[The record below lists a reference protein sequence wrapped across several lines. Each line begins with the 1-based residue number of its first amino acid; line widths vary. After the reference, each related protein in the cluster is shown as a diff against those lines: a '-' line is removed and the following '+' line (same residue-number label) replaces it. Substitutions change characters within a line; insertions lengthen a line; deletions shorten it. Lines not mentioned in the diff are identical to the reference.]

1 MQIIDNLLILTLI
14 VSSFIAGMKLERFY
28 NREAQRNIKEA
39 LEKQFLR
46 LRAKADADDPCKP
59 YGTPQIFQPIPI
71 QYNTG
76 DFDGDG
82 PINQQFMDNLK
93 ATGHAKTSFR
103 KSDIAK

>member
-1 MQIIDNLLILTLI
+1 
-14 VSSFIAGMKLERFY
+14 MKLERFY
-28 NREAQRNIKEA
+28 NREAQQSTKEA

-59 YGTPQIFQPIPI
+59 YGTHQVIPFTPVK
-71 QYNTG
+71 YNTG

-93 ATGHAKTSFR
+93 ATGRAKASFR
-103 KSDIAK
+103 KSDVAK